1 MNKNNYNK
9 DEQQIIQML
18 TPSTEVK
25 PSADFRQRVLDAA
38 AAQASSQQ
46 ASATPQRRVH
56 RINYWLGA
64 VCSAAAVIAIAITF
78 TLNTP
83 AYAARKYFSNALI
96 TLQDAKTMIMKLS
109 VRTKADEPIDY
120 INPALDYVPATVKV
134 IYDEPM
140 LWSIAKKDGR
150 TLLYKGAEATGNY
163 TYQWIGGQDGKTGWK
178 AEYRGVAGDLAV
190 MLDPRILLEAEY
202 RTAQRNKGTKY
213 EILDLGEVAVVRVS
227 TSAQGNFSQ
236 SDYME
241 NTSLAEANTIR
252 EYTFAKDSG
261 LLYQMRIM
269 VMVDK
274 KPVPVVESES
284 IIFNE
289 PLSVENLYDK
299 EAFSRVEFLDM
310 EAEPAQASSL
320 TNIPA
325 DKAAKIILEAMH
337 NWDMEIL
344 NTALHYF
351 KGDVMKIVEAR
362 YKGLKLKSIGKSFK
376 SGLYPG
382 YFVECKVILANGK
395 EEKLTLA
402 LRNDNKEKVWLIDGG
417 L

>member
-1 MNKNNYNK
+1 MNNNNYNK

-18 TPSTEVK
+18 TPSIEVK
-25 PSADFRQRVLDAA
+25 PSADLSQRILNAA
-38 AAQASSQQ
+38 AAQEATSQTT
-46 ASATPQRRVH
+46 AAPKRKVT

-64 VCSAAAVIAIAITF
+64 IGSMAAVIAIAITL

-96 TLQDAKTMIMKLS
+96 SLQEAKTMVMKLS
-109 VRTKADEPIDY
+109 VRTQADEPIDY
-120 INPALDYVPATVKV
+120 INPALDFVPATVKV
-134 IYDEPM
+134 IYDETM
-140 LWSIAKKDGR
+140 LWSMEKKDGR
-150 TLLYKGAEATGNY
+150 NVLYKGDGYIYN
-163 TYQWIGGQDGKTGWK
+163 WIGGKDGKTGWK
-178 AEYRGVAGDLAV
+178 AEHRGVVGDLAI
-190 MLDPRILLEAEY
+190 MLDPRLLLEAEY

-227 TSAQGNFSQ
+227 TSAQGDFSQ

-274 KPVPVVESES
+274 KPIPVVESES

-310 EAEPAQASSL
+310 ETEPAQASSL

-337 NWDMEIL
+337 DWDMEIL

-351 KGDVMKIVEAR
+351 KGDVTKIVEGR
-362 YKGLKLKSIGKSFK
+362 YKGLKIKSIGKSFK

-382 YFVECKVILANGK
+382 YFVECKVIMANGK
-395 EEKLTLA
+395 EVKLTLA

>member
-1 MNKNNYNK
+1 MNNNNYNK

-18 TPSTEVK
+18 TPSIEVK

-38 AAQASSQQ
+38 AAQAASQQ
-46 ASATPQRRVH
+46 ISSTPQRRVR
-56 RINYWLGA
+56 RISYWLGA
-64 VCSAAAVIAIAITF
+64 VCSAAAVIAIAITL

-96 TLQDAKTMIMKLS
+96 SLQEAKTMVMKLS
-109 VRTKADEPIDY
+109 VRTQADEPIDY
-120 INPALDYVPATVKV
+120 INPALDFVPATVKV
-134 IYDEPM
+134 IYDETM
-140 LWSIAKKDGR
+140 LWSIEKKNGR
-150 TLLYKGAEATGNY
+150 TVLYKGAEATGNY
-163 TYQWIGGQDGKTGWK
+163 IYQWIGGQDGKTGWK
-178 AEYRGVAGDLAV
+178 AEYRGVAGDLAI

-274 KPVPVVESES
+274 KPIPVVESES

-299 EAFSRVEFLDM
+299 ESFSRVEFLDM

-325 DKAAKIILEAMH
+325 DKA
-337 NWDMEIL
+337 D
-344 NTALHYF
+344 
-351 KGDVMKIVEAR
+351 R
-362 YKGLKLKSIGKSFK
+362 KSI
-376 SGLYPG
+376 
-382 YFVECKVILANGK
+382 V
-395 EEKLTLA
+395 
-402 LRNDNKEKVWLIDGG
+402 
-417 L
+417 

>member
-1 MNKNNYNK
+1 MNNNNYNK

-18 TPSTEVK
+18 TPSIEVK

-38 AAQASSQQ
+38 AAQAASQQ
-46 ASATPQRRVH
+46 ISATPQRRVR
-56 RINYWLGA
+56 RISYWLGA

-96 TLQDAKTMIMKLS
+96 SLQEAKTMVMKLS
-109 VRTKADEPIDY
+109 VRTQADEPIDY
-120 INPALDYVPATVKV
+120 INPALDFVPATVKV
-134 IYDEPM
+134 IYDETM
-140 LWSIAKKDGR
+140 LWSIEKKNGR
-150 TLLYKGAEATGNY
+150 TVLYKGAEATGNY
-163 TYQWIGGQDGKTGWK
+163 IYQWIGGQDGKTGWK
-178 AEYRGVAGDLAV
+178 AEYRGVAGDLAI
-190 MLDPRILLEAEY
+190 MLDPRLLLEAEY

-299 EAFSRVEFLDM
+299 EAFGRVEFLDM

-337 NWDMEIL
+337 DWDMEIL

-351 KGDVMKIVEAR
+351 KGDVMKIVEGR
-362 YKGLKLKSIGKSFK
+362 YKGLKIKSIGKSFK

-382 YFVECKVILANGK
+382 YFVECKVIMANGK
-395 EEKLTLA
+395 EVKLTLA

>member
-1 MNKNNYNK
+1 M
-9 DEQQIIQML
+9 
-18 TPSTEVK
+18 V
-25 PSADFRQRVLDAA
+25 
-38 AAQASSQQ
+38 
-46 ASATPQRRVH
+46 
-56 RINYWLGA
+56 
-64 VCSAAAVIAIAITF
+64 
-78 TLNTP
+78 
-83 AYAARKYFSNALI
+83 
-96 TLQDAKTMIMKLS
+96 MKLS
-109 VRTKADEPIDY
+109 VRTQADEPIDY
-120 INPALDYVPATVKV
+120 INPALDFVPATVKV
-134 IYDEPM
+134 IYDETM
-140 LWSIAKKDGR
+140 LWSIEKKNGR
-150 TLLYKGAEATGNY
+150 TVLYKGAEATGNY
-163 TYQWIGGQDGKTGWK
+163 IYQWIGGQDGKTGWK
-178 AEYRGVAGDLAV
+178 AEYRGVAGDLAI
-190 MLDPRILLEAEY
+190 MLDPRLLLEAEY

-227 TSAQGNFSQ
+227 TSAQGDFSQ

-274 KPVPVVESES
+274 KPIPVVESES

-337 NWDMEIL
+337 DWDMEIL

-351 KGDVMKIVEAR
+351 KGDVLKIVEGR
-362 YKGLKLKSIGKSFK
+362 YKGLKIKSIGKSFK

-382 YFVECKVILANGK
+382 YFVECKVIMANGK